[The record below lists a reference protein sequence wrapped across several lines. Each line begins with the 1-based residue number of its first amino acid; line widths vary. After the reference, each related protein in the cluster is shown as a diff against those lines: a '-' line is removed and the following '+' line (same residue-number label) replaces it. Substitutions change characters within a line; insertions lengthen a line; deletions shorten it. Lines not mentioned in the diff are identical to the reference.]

1 MSEEQEK
8 DLQKRTRPHD
18 RSWYAVPC
26 GLLLRRLMEV
36 EATADFDNPPR
47 ETVDAAVH
55 DWVRSVAFE
64 LACQVDEPTDEFTIM
79 VMDGTDDLLARRSH
93 GGAPEGNQNAR
104 GNRGG
109 GAPRGNKNARR
120 RRGDDD

>member
-1 MSEEQEK
+1 MLDENDTKLPKKS
-8 DLQKRTRPHD
+8 RPCD

-26 GLLLRRLMEV
+26 GLLLRRLSEV
-36 EATADFDNPPR
+36 EACAVSGGRDVAEDVYDWIRTAAL
-47 ETVDAAVH
+47 EM
-55 DWVRSVAFE
+55 
-64 LACQVDEPTDEFTIM
+64 ACQVDEPTDAFTRL
-79 VMDGTDDLLARRSH
+79 VMDGTDEYLERRSH